1 MSGIDSTKLGSPGE
15 IRAFLESDAFAD
27 GFKEWLIESGIVAE
41 TERRL
46 AQLAPAWQR
55 LAKAFKPIAL
65 HVVSEFDKWN
75 VSSDLLR
82 RAGWLPHYTTPFDLI
97 RECNGSA
104 EAVRDVVLDYYERD
118 WQRVRERIEGHLSA
132 YGVDEEAKAT
142 FHEALQA
149 HETGLYRSVCRV
161 LFPEVERVF
170 RAELFDHAERS
181 VSSDEW
187 IRKLVSDDRP
197 LEEFVSNGLYDL
209 SVFGHLT
216 KSVREKDR
224 RERGDR
230 PVSED
235 DERIFGLFSSVW
247 SEAARQRLRSDPVP
261 NRHAAIHGLV
271 VYSSPQHSLNT
282 IFMAD
287 YVFQIIP
294 REARSVVSRT
304 PDGPK

>member
-1 MSGIDSTKLGSPGE
+1 MSGIDNSKLGN
-15 IRAFLESDAFAD
+15 
-27 GFKEWLIESGIVAE
+27 AE
-41 TERRL
+41 D
-46 AQLAPAWQR
+46 APAWQR
-55 LAKAFKPIAL
+55 LAEAFTPFAL

-149 HETGLYRSVCRV
+149 HETGLYRCVCRV

-170 RAELFDHAERS
+170 RAQLFDNKVGPIGYGKFVRA
-181 VSSDEW
+181 
-187 IRKLVSDDRP
+187 LVSDDRP
-197 LEEFVSNGLYDL
+197 LEEFVRNGLHGL

-216 KSVREKDR
+216 KGVREKDQL
-224 RERGDR
+224 
-230 PVSED
+230 VSEA
-235 DERIFGLFSSVW
+235 DELIFGLFSDVLN
-247 SEAARQRLRSDPVP
+247 EADRARLQRDPVP